1 MPTMSPDVSVSVIV
15 PLYNEERFVRQC
27 LASIVS
33 DPLPTMEVL
42 VVNDGSTDGSAE
54 IAREVARGD
63 SRVRVIDKPNGGYGS
78 AMNRGLDEARGMYVG
93 IVEPDDFVDPGTF
106 TWLMGLA
113 AGEVGPDVVKAA
125 YWRVVD
131 PDTPDER
138 TYVCQYAGKIK
149 PPSQRFRISQVP
161 ELLRYHPSIWS
172 AVYRRG
178 FLEER
183 GIRFREF
190 PGAGWAD
197 NPFLFETMCQA
208 ESIVY
213 DPKPHYHYRDML
225 AGSSSDGDVLLLAL
239 ERWND
244 IEDVLDRLGIY
255 DDGIRE
261 SAVAIGIAHIRKGI
275 RQGAMGV
282 PVKRDAI
289 DRAFERMPYDEVMA
303 LRNVPKSIKLTYCE
317 ECCVT
322 PPADLSD
329 LGYHMVLAR
338 EFAHSVRM
346 NGPRYA
352 MDRVA
357 MFLRRRK
364 QEREQAH

>member
-1 MPTMSPDVSVSVIV
+1 MPVMSPDVSVSVIV

-27 LASIVS
+27 LESIIA

-42 VVNDGSTDGSAE
+42 VVDDGSTDGSAE
-54 IAREVARGD
+54 IAKDVATKD

-78 AMNRGLDEARGMYVG
+78 AMNRGIDEARGMYIG
-93 IVEPDDFVDPGTF
+93 IVEPDDFVDPDTF
-106 TWLMGLA
+106 TELMRLA
-113 AGEVGPDVVKAA
+113 EGEVGPDIIKAA

-172 AVYRRG
+172 AVYRRE
-178 FLEER
+178 FLKAK

-208 ESIVY
+208 GSIVY
-213 DPKPHYHYRDML
+213 DPQPHYHYRDML
-225 AGSSSDGDVLLLAL
+225 AGSSSDGDVLMLAL

-244 IEDVLDRLGIY
+244 IEDVLDRLGI
-255 DDGIRE
+255 DDEGIRE

-275 RQGAMGV
+275 RQGAMRV
-282 PVKRDAI
+282 PEKREAI
-289 DRAFERMPYDEVMA
+289 EGAFKRMPYDKVMA
-303 LRNVPKSIKLTYCE
+303 LENVPKSIKFRYCE
-317 ECCVT
+317 ARGIT
-322 PPADLSD
+322 PPANLSD
-329 LGYHMVLAR
+329 FGYHKALVR
-338 EFAHSVRM
+338 EFGHSIRM
-346 NGPRYA
+346 NGTRYA
-352 MDRVA
+352 MDRVG

-364 QEREQAH
+364 QERRAR